1 MFPDRFVWSVA
12 LRGLRHNKGQTL
24 LSTGVVSISVVLII
38 FMGSL
43 ISGLQKKLVE
53 DVTGA
58 IAHIELKP
66 AEREAYALWDTSVP
80 GGVLYG
86 GEREAVQQRKA
97 TIEDWPVWVRRLQTS
112 DPRVIAVS
120 PTVQGQGF
128 ASRGARREAVALYGV
143 IPEVQDQIAP
153 IEENLIAGRFIGLEP
168 SEIAMGQKLAEKLGV
183 SYGDRLR
190 IVGESGVSG
199 SYKVAGVY
207 FTGYQ
212 GVDDKSIYMPL
223 RDAQS
228 LLATG
233 AAVTHIG
240 LKLDQLFDA
249 EVLAKRLER
258 QVPFE
263 SKSWMTDN
271 KQLLNALSAQSR
283 SMQLILSFTTIAAG
297 FGIGSILIMLV
308 MSKLREVG
316 ILKAMGAS
324 PRQILMMFTLQG
336 TLMGLLGAMIGSVF
350 GVLISVF
357 LANIKTAEGANTFP
371 IDVSASIVF
380 LAIGVA
386 MAVGFGASL
395 YPARRA
401 SKVNPIEVIHGS

>member
-12 LRGLRHNKGQTL
+12 LRGLRGSKGQTL

-43 ISGLQKKLVE
+43 IAGLQEKLIE

-66 AEREAYALWDTSVP
+66 AEREPYALWEDATP

-86 GEREAVQQRKA
+86 GKREVVQQRKI
-97 TIEDWPVWVRRLQTS
+97 TIEQWRVWVSRLEQS
-112 DPRVIAVS
+112 DSRVVAVS

-128 ASRGARREAVALYGV
+128 ASRGGRREAVAIYGV
-143 IPEVQDQIAP
+143 FPEVQNTFVP
-153 IEENLIAGRFIGLEP
+153 IEANLLSGRFIGLEP
-168 SEIAMGQKLAEKLGV
+168 AEIALGKKLADKLGV
-183 SYGDRLR
+183 GNGDRLR
-190 IVGESGVSG
+190 LVGETGDAA
-199 SYKVAGVY
+199 SYKVAGI
-207 FTGYQ
+207 FETGYQ
-212 GVDDKSIYMPL
+212 GVDDKTIYMPL

-233 AAVTHIG
+233 AEITHIG
-240 LKLDQLFDA
+240 LKLNQLFDA
-249 EVLAKRLER
+249 EILARRLER

-263 SKSWMTDN
+263 SKSWMADN
-271 KQLLNALSAQSR
+271 QQLLDALTAQSR
-283 SMQLILSFTTIAAG
+283 TMRLILSFTTIAAG
-297 FGIGSILIMLV
+297 FGIASILIMLV

-324 PRQILMMFTLQG
+324 PRQILMVFTLEG
-336 TLMGLLGAMIGSVF
+336 TLMGLFGAVLGTLLGVAVSWVF
-350 GVLISVF
+350 AQVTTS
-357 LANIKTAEGANTFP
+357 EGGKSFP
-371 IDVSASIVF
+371 LDVSVSIVL

-386 MAVGFGASL
+386 IAVGFGASL

-401 SKVNPIEVIHGS
+401 SKVNPIEVIHGG